1 MNRILFFVLIF
12 FTNITYTQEI
22 DSKVIVN
29 SDQINQT
36 NKTVF
41 LNLEK
46 AITTFIN
53 SKSWSD
59 NNFLIHEKIDLNI
72 LITVLS
78 YSNNKI
84 FSY

>member
-1 MNRILFFVLIF
+1 MNRILFFVLILF
-12 FTNITYTQEI
+12 INITYTQEI

-36 NKTVF
+36 NKAIF

-46 AITTFIN
+46 SITTFIN

-59 NNFLIHEKIDLNI
+59 
-72 LITVLS
+72 
-78 YSNNKI
+78 
-84 FSY
+84 